1 MSTAD
6 DLATQAAE
14 VLAPAKVLRLATM
27 IDSIVEELRSR
38 PVDGETRARVRVM
51 YGDFLIEVGS
61 ALSDPLLEE
70 LARFHP
76 SAGATTDDVLRVDL
90 VLLAGWLRGL
100 RDGLAAAEVPYDL
113 SAQPEPTAA

>member
-1 MSTAD
+1 MSASN
-6 DLATQAAE
+6 DLAAQASE
-14 VLAPAKVLRLATM
+14 VVAPAKVLRLATM

-38 PVDGETRARVRVM
+38 PVDGDTRARVRIM
-51 YGDFLIEVGS
+51 YRDVLVEVGS
-61 ALSDPLLEE
+61 TLSDPLLEE

-76 SAGATTDDVLRVDL
+76 SARATTDDVLRVDL

-113 SAQPEPTAA
+113 SVRPEPTAA